1 MRARYIPTLSM
12 DRRKEHFEQTIARA
26 ARLLESAH
34 EAGENAKRIVHDARN
49 RRHHAALLRGI
60 SRMLRRARRPA
71 ETG

>member
-1 MRARYIPTLSM
+1 M
-12 DRRKEHFEQTIARA
+12 DRLKQHFEQTIARA

-34 EAGENAKRIVHDARN
+34 EARQDARRIVHDARN

-60 SRMLRRARRPA
+60 SAMLRRARRPA